1 LSGDRYKIDDQNGL
15 YFLTFTVVDWVDIF
29 TRKEYCYDIIDS
41 FKYCQ
46 ENKGLVLYAWCIM
59 SSHLHIICRAKE
71 EFRLSDIIRDFKKF
85 TAKRIIDRITNE
97 PESRREW
104 LLFRFE
110 YAAKYKKQ
118 NAKYM
123 FWKKDNHAVLLD
135 NNTMMQQRLDYVHNN
150 PVEAGIVD
158 EPEQYV
164 FSSARDY
171 AGQKGMLDVE
181 FIG

>member
-1 LSGDRYKIDDQNGL
+1 MSGDQYKINDQNGL
-15 YFLTFTVVDWVDIF
+15 YFLTITVVDWVDVF

-46 ENKGLVLYAWCIM
+46 KNKGLVINAWCIM
-59 SSHLHIICRAKE
+59 SSHLHIICNAKE
-71 EFRLSDIIRDFKKF
+71 GFKLSDFIRDFKKF
-85 TAKRIIDRITNE
+85 TAKKIIDRIINE

-104 LLFRFE
+104 LLYRFE

-118 NAKYM
+118 NAKNM

-135 NNTMMQQRLDYVHNN
+135 TNTMMQQRLDYLHNK
-150 PVEAGIVD
+150 PVAAGIVD
-158 EPEQYV
+158 DPVHYI

-171 AGQKGMLDVE
+171 VGQKGLLDVE

>member
-15 YFLTFTVVDWVDIF
+15 YFLTFTVVDWVDVF
-29 TRKEYCYDIIDS
+29 TRKEHCYDIIDS

-46 ENKGLVLYAWCIM
+46 KNKGLVIYAWCIM
-59 SSHLHIICRAKE
+59 SSHLHIIGSAKE
-71 EFRLSDIIRDFKKF
+71 GYRLSDIIRDFKKF
-85 TAKRIIDRITNE
+85 TAKKIIDRIINE

-104 LLFRFE
+104 LIYRFE

-118 NAKYM
+118 NTKYM
-123 FWKKDNHAVLLD
+123 FWKKDNHAILLD
-135 NNTMMQQRLDYVHNN
+135 NSKMMEQRLNYVHNN

-158 EPEQYV
+158 EPEHYV

-171 AGQKGMLDVE
+171 PGQKGLLDVE
-181 FIG
+181 FIE

>member
-1 LSGDRYKIDDQNGL
+1 MILSIHL
-15 YFLTFTVVDWVDIF
+15 STV
-29 TRKEYCYDIIDS
+29 RKH
-41 FKYCQ
+41 
-46 ENKGLVLYAWCIM
+46 KGLVLYAWCIM
-59 SSHLHIICRAKE
+59 SSHLHIIGSAKE
-71 EFRLSDIIRDFKKF
+71 DIDFLISLGISKSSLL
-85 TAKRIIDRITNE
+85 KRSLT
-97 PESRREW
+97 ES
-104 LLFRFE
+104 LMSQKAGGSGLIYRFE

>member
-1 LSGDRYKIDDQNGL
+1 MSGDRYKIDDQNGL
-15 YFLTFTVVDWVDIF
+15 YFLTMTVVDWVDVF

-41 FKYCQ
+41 FNYCKDH
-46 ENKGLVLYAWCIM
+46 KGLILYAWCIM
-59 SSHLHIICRAKE
+59 SSHLHFIGQAKE
-71 EFRLSDIIRDFKKF
+71 GYRLSDIIRDFKKF
-85 TAKRIIDRITNE
+85 TAKKIIARTINE

-104 LLFRFE
+104 ILYRFE

-118 NAKYM
+118 NVKYM
-123 FWKKDNHAVLLD
+123 FWKKDNHAILLD
-135 NNTMMQQRLDYVHNN
+135 NNKMMQQRLDYLHYN

-171 AGQKGMLDVE
+171 AGQKGLLDVE
-181 FIG
+181 FIE